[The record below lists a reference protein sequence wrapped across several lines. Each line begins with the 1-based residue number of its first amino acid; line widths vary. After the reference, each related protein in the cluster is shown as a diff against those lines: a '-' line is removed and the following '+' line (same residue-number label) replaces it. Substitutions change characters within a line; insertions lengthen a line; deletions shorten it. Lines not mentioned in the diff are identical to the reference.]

1 MSDLNPSP
9 ELSVVMIT
17 MNEEGAVALVIKQIR
32 AVAPGAE
39 ILIVDSSKDQ
49 TAEIA
54 GALGARVIKQF
65 PPRGWNSPCVPPR
78 AGSSSPSIAT
88 TPIRLKLFPK

>member
-1 MSDLNPSP
+1 
-9 ELSVVMIT
+9 MIT

-54 GALGARVIKQF
+54 GALGARVGCDRTLTFDQKTGRLSGF
-65 PPRGWNSPCVPPR
+65 ELLSPRVG
-78 AGSSSPSIAT
+78 
-88 TPIRLKLFPK
+88 